1 MGAIPADM
9 PETFV
14 TMVLMSGFMSYFVYL
29 LQELETKEVPKERT
43 KEIFTEKY
51 FAGFWKQRNT
61 EIRKRESCGKRD
73 SLSFGMKI
81 FIFYRQTRVGRLCLW
96 EPQQFPE

>member
-1 MGAIPADM
+1 MLQILMEQGKQEGAIPADM

-43 KEIFTEKY
+43 KEFL
-51 FAGFWKQRNT
+51 QRNILLAFGSN
-61 EIRKRESCGKRD
+61 EIQK
-73 SLSFGMKI
+73 
-81 FIFYRQTRVGRLCLW
+81 
-96 EPQQFPE
+96 